1 VRKPLTR
8 KPAIA
13 LFLYDFVTPG
23 LDPGAIPLPLQC
35 VRKFYVYILASRKD
49 GTLYTG
55 VTSNL
60 PRRAWEHRE
69 GVVSGFT
76 KRYSVKR
83 LVYVE
88 EHATAETAIKREK
101 AIKSW
106 PRRWKIDLIEK
117 DNPNWFDLYRSFN
130 W

>member
-1 VRKPLTR
+1 MRT
-8 KPAIA
+8 
-13 LFLYDFVTPG
+13 
-23 LDPGAIPLPLQC
+23 
-35 VRKFYVYILASRKD
+35 FYVYILASRKD

-69 GVVSGFT
+69 GATPGFT
-76 KRYSVKR
+76 SRYSVKH

-88 EHATAETAIKREK
+88 EHATAESAIKREK

-106 PRRWKIDLIEK
+106 PRRWKIELVEK
-117 DNPNWFDLYRSFN
+117 DNPNWFDLYRRFN

>member
-1 VRKPLTR
+1 MR
-8 KPAIA
+8 
-13 LFLYDFVTPG
+13 D
-23 LDPGAIPLPLQC
+23 
-35 VRKFYVYILASRKD
+35 FYVYILASRRN

-69 GVVSGFT
+69 GVVKGFT
-76 KRYSVKR
+76 KSHNVKR
-83 LVYVE
+83 LVFVE
-88 EHATAETAIKREK
+88 LHATAESAIKREK

-106 PRRWKIDLIEK
+106 PRKWKIELIEK
-117 DNPNWFDLYRSFN
+117 DNPEWFDLYHRFN

>member
-1 VRKPLTR
+1 MRT
-8 KPAIA
+8 
-13 LFLYDFVTPG
+13 
-23 LDPGAIPLPLQC
+23 
-35 VRKFYVYILASRKD
+35 FYVYILASCKN

-69 GVVSGFT
+69 SVTPGFT
-76 KRYSVKR
+76 SRYSVKR

-88 EHATAETAIKREK
+88 EHTTAEAAIKREK

-106 PRRWKIDLIEK
+106 PRRWKIELIER
-117 DNPNWFDLYRSFN
+117 DNPNWFDLYRRFN

>member
-1 VRKPLTR
+1 
-8 KPAIA
+8 
-13 LFLYDFVTPG
+13 
-23 LDPGAIPLPLQC
+23 

-69 GVVSGFT
+69 ALVPSFT
-76 KRYSVKR
+76 QRYSVKR
-83 LVYVE
+83 VVYVE
-88 EHATAETAIKREK
+88 EHATAETAINREK

-106 PRRWKIDLIEK
+106 PRRWKIELIEK
-117 DNPNWFDLYRSFN
+117 DNPNWFDLYRQFN

>member
-1 VRKPLTR
+1 MRR
-8 KPAIA
+8 
-13 LFLYDFVTPG
+13 FH
-23 LDPGAIPLPLQC
+23 
-35 VRKFYVYILASRKD
+35 VYILASRKD

-60 PRRAWEHRE
+60 PRRAWEHRD
-69 GVVSGFT
+69 GVVAGFT
-76 KRYSVKR
+76 KRYRVKR

-88 EHATAETAIKREK
+88 EHTTAEAAIKREK

-117 DNPNWFDLYRSFN
+117 DNPDWFDLYHRFN

>member
-1 VRKPLTR
+1 MRT
-8 KPAIA
+8 
-13 LFLYDFVTPG
+13 
-23 LDPGAIPLPLQC
+23 
-35 VRKFYVYILASRKD
+35 FYVYILASRKN

-69 GVVSGFT
+69 GLNKGFT
-76 KRYSVKR
+76 RRHNVKR

-88 EHATAETAIKREK
+88 EHAGAEGAIKREK

-106 PRRWKIDLIEK
+106 PRQWKIELIER
-117 DNPNWFDLYRSFN
+117 DNPEWFDLYRQLN
-130 W
+130 R

>member
-1 VRKPLTR
+1 MRE
-8 KPAIA
+8 
-13 LFLYDFVTPG
+13 
-23 LDPGAIPLPLQC
+23 
-35 VRKFYVYILASRKD
+35 FYVYILASRRN

-69 GVVSGFT
+69 GVVKGFT
-76 KRYSVKR
+76 KSHNVKR
-83 LVYVE
+83 LVFVE
-88 EHATAETAIKREK
+88 QHGTAESAIKREK

-106 PRRWKIDLIEK
+106 PRAWKIGLIEK
-117 DNPNWFDLYRSFN
+117 DNPEWFDLYRRFN

>member
-1 VRKPLTR
+1 MRT
-8 KPAIA
+8 
-13 LFLYDFVTPG
+13 
-23 LDPGAIPLPLQC
+23 
-35 VRKFYVYILASRKD
+35 FYVYILASRKD

-69 GVVSGFT
+69 SVTPGFT
-76 KRYSVKR
+76 SRYSVKR

-88 EHATAETAIKREK
+88 EHTTAEAAIKREK

-106 PRRWKIDLIEK
+106 PRRWKIELIER
-117 DNPNWFDLYRSFN
+117 DNPNWFDLYRRFN

>member
-1 VRKPLTR
+1 MRS
-8 KPAIA
+8 
-13 LFLYDFVTPG
+13 
-23 LDPGAIPLPLQC
+23 
-35 VRKFYVYILASRKD
+35 FYVYILASCKN

-69 GVVSGFT
+69 SVTPGFT
-76 KRYSVKR
+76 SRYSVKR

-88 EHATAETAIKREK
+88 EHTTAEAAIKREK

-106 PRRWKIDLIEK
+106 PRRWKIELIER
-117 DNPNWFDLYRSFN
+117 DNPNWFDLYRRFN

>member
-1 VRKPLTR
+1 MRS
-8 KPAIA
+8 
-13 LFLYDFVTPG
+13 
-23 LDPGAIPLPLQC
+23 
-35 VRKFYVYILASRKD
+35 FYVYILASRKD

-69 GVVSGFT
+69 GVIPSFT
-76 KRYSVKR
+76 SRHSVKR

-88 EHATAETAIKREK
+88 EHATAEAAITREK

-117 DNPNWFDLYRSFN
+117 DNPEWLDLYRQLN
-130 W
+130 R

>member
-1 VRKPLTR
+1 MRT
-8 KPAIA
+8 
-13 LFLYDFVTPG
+13 
-23 LDPGAIPLPLQC
+23 
-35 VRKFYVYILASRKD
+35 FYVYILASRKN

-69 GVVSGFT
+69 GVVPSFT
-76 KRYSVKR
+76 SHYSVKR

-88 EHATAETAIKREK
+88 EHTTAEGAIKREK

-106 PRRWKIDLIEK
+106 PRRWRVELIEK
-117 DNPNWFDLYRSFN
+117 DNPEWFDLYRQFN

>member
-1 VRKPLTR
+1 MR
-8 KPAIA
+8 
-13 LFLYDFVTPG
+13 D
-23 LDPGAIPLPLQC
+23 
-35 VRKFYVYILASRKD
+35 FYVYMLASRRN

-69 GVVSGFT
+69 GVVKGFT
-76 KRYSVKR
+76 KRHNVKR
-83 LVYVE
+83 LVVE
-88 EHATAETAIKREK
+88 QHATAESAIKREK

-106 PRRWKIDLIEK
+106 PRAWKIELLEK
-117 DNPNWFDLYRSFN
+117 DNPEWFDLYHRFN

>member
-1 VRKPLTR
+1 MRT
-8 KPAIA
+8 
-13 LFLYDFVTPG
+13 FF
-23 LDPGAIPLPLQC
+23 
-35 VRKFYVYILASRKD
+35 VYILASRKN

-69 GVVSGFT
+69 GLNAGFT
-76 KRYSVKR
+76 KRHNVNR
-83 LVYVE
+83 VVFVE
-88 EHATAETAIKREK
+88 EHRTAESAIKREK

-106 PRRWKIDLIEK
+106 PRRWKIELVEK
-117 DNPNWFDLYRSFN
+117 ENPNWFDLYRRLN

>member
-1 VRKPLTR
+1 VRT
-8 KPAIA
+8 
-13 LFLYDFVTPG
+13 
-23 LDPGAIPLPLQC
+23 
-35 VRKFYVYILASRKD
+35 FYVYILASRKN

-69 GVVSGFT
+69 GIVKGFT
-76 KRYSVKR
+76 RRHNVKR
-83 LVYVE
+83 LVFVE
-88 EHATAETAIKREK
+88 QHATAESAIKREK

-106 PRRWKIDLIEK
+106 SRRWKIELIEK
-117 DNPNWFDLYRSFN
+117 DNPEWFDLYQRFN

>member
-1 VRKPLTR
+1 MR
-8 KPAIA
+8 
-13 LFLYDFVTPG
+13 G
-23 LDPGAIPLPLQC
+23 
-35 VRKFYVYILASRKD
+35 FYVYILASRKG

-60 PRRAWEHRE
+60 ARRAWEHRE
-69 GVVSGFT
+69 GMNEGFT
-76 KRYSVKR
+76 KRHSIKR
-83 LVYVE
+83 LVFIE
-88 EHATAETAIKREK
+88 EHATAESAIKREK

-117 DNPNWFDLYRSFN
+117 NNPDWFDLYRRLN